1 MGYIRD
7 CRAERSGK
15 DILIPHLLQRCAVS
29 WNLRNSTS
37 AIHRKE
43 APHKAC
49 FFRVPMGFSGPQ
61 LTTVGDALSVG
72 LKGILRKRGTRPTRR
87 AR

>member
-1 MGYIRD
+1 M
-7 CRAERSGK
+7 
-15 DILIPHLLQRCAVS
+15 DITITHLLQRCAVS

-37 AIHRKE
+37 AIHRKD
-43 APHKAC
+43 APPKAC
-49 FFRVPMGFSGPQ
+49 FLRVPMGFSGPQ

-72 LKGILRKRGTRPTRR
+72 LKGSLRERGTRPTRS

>member
-1 MGYIRD
+1 M
-7 CRAERSGK
+7 
-15 DILIPHLLQRCAVS
+15 DIFITHLLQRCAVS

-43 APHKAC
+43 APHKAY

-61 LTTVGDALSVG
+61 LTTVGDALFIG
-72 LKGILRKRGTRPTRR
+72 LKGWLRERGTRPTRS